1 VQPTS
6 VENSAPHIGTDNRP
20 AYRDASDT
28 RAGSG
33 PCVVALLGNPNTG
46 KTALFNALTGFRRHV
61 ANYPGVTVD
70 IARGPMRGASRPI
83 ELIDL
88 PGTYSLAAAAP
99 DECVACD
106 ALHGR
111 RPELPRPRLVV
122 VVVDASNLLRNLYL
136 VSQVLELD
144 LPVVV
149 ALNMIDVARR
159 RGIRIA
165 DDRLSDRLG
174 VPVVPV
180 VATQPRTVAPLV
192 RAMESSLSSPAS
204 SPAARRPLPSF
215 PAAGSPDEVRARY
228 RWAQQV
234 LNGVVTRT
242 EPASPA
248 WSDRID
254 AAVTHPVAGLVLLI
268 LVLYGMFT
276 LLYRGA
282 EPLMHLMES
291 AFAWLGTQVAGIVPD
306 GFWASLL
313 QDGVLAGVGGVL
325 QFLPQILVL
334 FFFIAVLE
342 DCGYMARMAFM
353 VDRLMRPLG
362 LSGRALI
369 PLLSSFACAVPAILG
384 TRVIASRRERL
395 ITILIAP
402 FMSCSARLPV
412 YVLFIGAFVP
422 QRAWLGGAVRL
433 DALVMLAM
441 YLVGIV
447 VSVPVALLLRKTVF
461 AGSASGFLLELPSYK
476 WPRLRT
482 VWQRMYLAGRSFV
495 VRAGTVI
502 LLVNVA
508 VWALGYF
515 PRSTQTRAK
524 MENLRVIHAW
534 DEATFQRELAGAYLR
549 DSFLGRLG
557 HAIEPA
563 IAPLG
568 WDWRIGVSVIASFPA
583 REVVVATLGTIAN
596 LDAGAAEAT
605 ALRDALR
612 GMKREDNSEPLFTL
626 PVALSIMVFFALCA
640 QCVGTLTVIWKETGS
655 WRWPVISFVGMTTLA
670 YVAAWAVSAT
680 ARVAGL

>member
-1 VQPTS
+1 VQLTS
-6 VENSAPHIGTDNRP
+6 VKDSAAHTGTVHP
-20 AYRDASDT
+20 TAHRDPPDT
-28 RAGSG
+28 CAGSG
-33 PCVVALLGNPNTG
+33 PCTVALLGNPNTG

-70 IARGPMRGASRPI
+70 IARGPLRGTSRPI
-83 ELIDL
+83 ELLDL

-136 VSQVLELD
+136 VSQMLELE

-165 DDRLSDRLG
+165 ADQLSDRLG

-192 RAMESSLSSPAS
+192 RIVESALSSPAT
-204 SPAARRPLPSF
+204 RRPLPSF
-215 PAAGSPDEVRARY
+215 PPAGSPDEVRARY

-234 LNGVVTRT
+234 LDGVVQRT
-242 EPASPA
+242 EPTSPA

-254 AAVTHPVAGLVLLI
+254 AAVTHPAAGLVLLV

-276 LLYRGA
+276 FLYRGA
-282 EPLMHLMES
+282 EPLMRLVES
-291 AFAWLGTQVAGIVPD
+291 AFGWLGTQVTRIVPD

-334 FFFIAVLE
+334 FFFIAILE

-362 LSGRALI
+362 LSGRAFI

-447 VSVPVALLLRKTVF
+447 VSIPVALLLRKTVF
-461 AGSASGFLLELPSYK
+461 AGAASGFLLELPSYK

-482 VWQRMYLAGRSFV
+482 VWQRMYLASRSFV

-502 LLVNVA
+502 LLVNIV

-515 PRSTQTRAK
+515 PHSTETRAR
-524 MENLRVIHAW
+524 MQTLRVIHAW

-549 DSFLGRLG
+549 DSYLGRLG
-557 HAIEPA
+557 RVIEPA

-596 LDAGAAEAT
+596 LGTGTGET
-605 ALRDALR
+605 SALRDALR
-612 GMKREDNSEPLFTL
+612 GMTREDNGEPLFTL

-640 QCVGTLTVIWKETGS
+640 QCVGTLTVIGKETGS
-655 WRWPVISFVGMTTLA
+655 WRWPVVSFVGMTTLA
-670 YVAAWAVSAT
+670 YVAAWAVSAA
-680 ARVAGL
+680 ARAAGL